1 MLNEKWIYDA
11 LLPFPLPSP
20 NKKAARIFLSFALQK
35 NTRRQIVFPFHLF
48 APLLSRSTSIECC
61 AGPFLPLNWIK
72 ICSRWILFIVR
83 RKEINYT
90 ALRHEMRWRLLNID
104 IENYAAFI
112 LLFHLQS
119 QRETF
124 TRKLFFFSFFRP
136 IQSRGMSIDMRQSKK

>member
-1 MLNEKWIYDA
+1 MM
-11 LLPFPLPSP
+11 PSCPSP
-20 NKKAARIFLSFALQK
+20 CHPQTKKQQESFYLSHCKK

-124 TRKLFFFSFFRP
+124 TRKLFFLFLSPHP
-136 IQSRGMSIDMRQSKK
+136 IPGNVDRYAAEQKIKIKKISY